1 MPLAACFLSL
11 RDILRALEFLVAQIH
26 SFRMSR
32 KNAANWGR
40 FPKNVIFGRAVNYFE
55 IIYSRKQNR
64 AFALA
69 HPNLPTLWLTKRV
82 NLRLYI
88 MVWSP

>member
-11 RDILRALEFLVAQIH
+11 RDILRALEFLIAQIH

-40 FPKNVIFGRAVNYFE
+40 FPKSVIFGRARDYIKSDFLARGDYYNLMQITAKE
-55 IIYSRKQNR
+55 ILT
-64 AFALA
+64 LA
-69 HPNLPTLWLTKRV
+69 
-82 NLRLYI
+82 
-88 MVWSP
+88 